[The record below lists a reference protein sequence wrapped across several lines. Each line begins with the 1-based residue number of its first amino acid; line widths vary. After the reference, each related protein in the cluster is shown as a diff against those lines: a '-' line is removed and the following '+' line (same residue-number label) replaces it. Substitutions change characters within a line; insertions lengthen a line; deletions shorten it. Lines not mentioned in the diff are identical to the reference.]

1 MLRVTR
7 QLAERIADLAR
18 LLLDD
23 EGTDVPLQQLT
34 ELAMQLIPGS
44 AAAGVVAA
52 ADSAWV
58 YAASSADATEL
69 HRRQMLAGTGPLV
82 EAIRYGEARRIDDTA
97 QEQRW
102 PEAGREM
109 AGTGWRS
116 CLIVP
121 LRTDRRPGG
130 ALAVYGSAPEAFT
143 GAGHDIALL
152 FAAQGGVALRNA
164 AAYRNCRQ
172 LVVNLQAAIESR
184 AVIEQAKGIL
194 VGEHGCDPEV
204 AFKELSRMSQR
215 TNRKV
220 RDISADL
227 VAGRID
233 RGQFR
238 PGRDG

>member
-1 MLRVTR
+1 MVKVTR
-7 QLAERIADLAR
+7 QLAEHIADLAR

-23 EGTDVPLQQLT
+23 EGSDMPLQQLT
-34 ELAMQLIPGS
+34 DLAMQLIPGS

-52 ADSAWV
+52 MDSTWA
-58 YAASSADATEL
+58 YASTPADAAEL
-69 HRRQMLAGTGPLV
+69 HRRQMQSGSGPLV
-82 EAIRYGEARRIDDTA
+82 EAIRYGEARRIDDTT

-102 PEAGREM
+102 PEACQAM
-109 AGTGWRS
+109 AELGFGS
-116 CLIVP
+116 CLILP

-164 AAYRNCRQ
+164 AAYRGCRQ
-172 LVVNLQAAIESR
+172 LVVNLQLALESR

-194 VGEHGCDPEV
+194 VAEHGCDPEV
-204 AFKELSRMSQR
+204 AFKELSRMSQH

-233 RGQFR
+233 RGQFM
-238 PGRDG
+238 PKPDA